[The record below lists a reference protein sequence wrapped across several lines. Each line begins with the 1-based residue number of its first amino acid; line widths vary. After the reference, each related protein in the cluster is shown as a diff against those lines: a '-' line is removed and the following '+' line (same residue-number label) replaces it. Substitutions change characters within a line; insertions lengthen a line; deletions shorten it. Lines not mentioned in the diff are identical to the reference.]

1 MELSSVGYVCTLVIM
16 RTRLSWRW
24 RSVTVVCGLVLL
36 GGAAPARAQ
45 SQSADVGKILGQ
57 YAKAEGGG
65 GKLSKVV
72 TLRLD
77 GTVTEINGKAPVNII
92 DVKAAGG
99 GGAAANAAASGDGS
113 SGSTGP
119 GAGLGTGLGASA
131 ATYTFETKL
140 PNR

>member
-16 RTRLSWRW
+16 RTRLSWGS
-24 RSVTVVCGLVLL
+24 RSVTVVACGLVLL
-36 GGAAPARAQ
+36 GGAAAAPARAQ
-45 SQSADVGKILGQ
+45 DVGKILGQ

-99 GGAAANAAASGDGS
+99 GGAAANSAAS
-113 SGSTGP
+113 
-119 GAGLGTGLGASA
+119 
-131 ATYTFETKL
+131 
-140 PNR
+140 